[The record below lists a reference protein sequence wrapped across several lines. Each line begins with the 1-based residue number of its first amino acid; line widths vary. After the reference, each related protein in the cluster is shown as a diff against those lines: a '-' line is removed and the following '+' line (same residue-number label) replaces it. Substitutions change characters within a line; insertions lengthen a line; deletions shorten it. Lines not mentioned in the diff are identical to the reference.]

1 MILVGDRSGVGLAH
15 LPLIVRHGSLL
26 SVATKDAPRWRGC
39 RGGWVG
45 LSTCRVQRALPPIV
59 PVTATARGCADLG
72 RENEREVME
81 KEELLR
87 LAYINLTKA
96 LKKKPRPRLVRASSA
111 RSGPTDAICSR
122 ASCCCRW
129 IDSVCIMRLPNRT
142 YCPDDLGPC
151 GIDPCV
157 G

>member
-1 MILVGDRSGVGLAH
+1 
-15 LPLIVRHGSLL
+15 
-26 SVATKDAPRWRGC
+26 
-39 RGGWVG
+39 
-45 LSTCRVQRALPPIV
+45 
-59 PVTATARGCADLG
+59 
-72 RENEREVME
+72 ME

-142 YCPDDLGPC
+142 YCPDDLGPSVL
-151 GIDPCV
+151 ILAWV
-157 G
+157 GVSASSVKTRNIRSYCRFESVSVIGTPLAPDQPQKLREAQTLPHALGARWGFLCLTRTR